1 MPYVAA
7 VVAGALAAIAVVG
20 AWDGFTQRL
29 SWFLA
34 LLALSLMGALGRPQA
49 IGSISISASGI
60 VQLTAIPLVGPM
72 GAAIVGA
79 VPELAAP
86 REPIKRIFNAAQRV
100 LLVLAGGVV
109 YRMLGGGP
117 LGIGQAAQS
126 DVLDLAWRLGVATLM
141 AALANAALV
150 AGVLTFSSAGS
161 FRAFVVDLI
170 KQAIPAYAM
179 YGVAAYALAVLW
191 APSGLGWVSA
201 IFFFPS
207 LYVIQWALAQHAAVW
222 STRHEVLN
230 PFVVALDER
239 YPGTK
244 RESELVADA
253 ATAIANTLGIKPGDV
268 DRVAIA
274 AQIRDVGMLALDS
287 EPEAIQRRDHAGATQ
302 RVLSGISFLQG
313 PLGLVVGHHERVDG
327 QGWPQ
332 GLSGGS
338 IPLGAR
344 ILAVAETWADRLLET
359 RDPEA
364 AVIRCETLV
373 GTGLDAACVAA
384 LRRAHERGRL
394 PVAGAAR
401 RPS

>member
-1 MPYVAA
+1 MVA
-7 VVAGALAAIAVVG
+7 VVACALAAIVVVG
-20 AWDGFTQRL
+20 VWEGFTQRL

-34 LLALSLMGALGRPQA
+34 LLALSVMGALGRPQA

-100 LLVLAGGVV
+100 LLVLAGGVA

-117 LGIGQAAQS
+117 LGYGQAAQS
-126 DVLDLAWRLGVATLM
+126 DVLDLAWRLGLATLV

-150 AGVLTFSSAGS
+150 AGVLTVSSAGS
-161 FRAFVVDLI
+161 FRAFAVDLV

-179 YGVAAYALAVLW
+179 YWVAGYALAVLW
-191 APSGLGWVSA
+191 APAGLGWVSA
-201 IFFFPS
+201 VFFFPS

-222 STRHEVLN
+222 SARHEILN
-230 PFVVALDER
+230 PFVMALDER
-239 YPGTK
+239 YPGAQ
-244 RESELVADA
+244 RESEFVAGA

-268 DRVAIA
+268 DHVAIA
-274 AQIRDVGMLALDS
+274 AQIRDVGKLALDQ
-287 EPEAIQRRDHAGATQ
+287 EPEAIQRRDHADATR
-302 RVLSGISFLQG
+302 RVLSDISFLAP
-313 PLGLVVGHHERVDG
+313 PLDIVVSHHERVDG
-327 QGWPQ
+327 QGWPE
-332 GLSGGS
+332 GRAGGS
-338 IPLGAR
+338 IPLGSR

-359 RDPEA
+359 DDAEA
-364 AVIRCETLV
+364 AVVRCETLV
-373 GTGLDAACVAA
+373 GTGLDGRCVTA
-384 LRRAHERGRL
+384 LRRAHERDRL
-394 PVAGAAR
+394 PAAGATR